1 VANAHA
7 NVTSEGTP
15 IKLKPERGS
24 KHGGQKRCKAETKA
38 GGPCRAPAVEGGLC
52 FCHAHPE
59 RLAEL
64 GRQGGRKN
72 RHWTSMDQGLP
83 AKALRSTADVASLL
97 EETINRVRQGPF
109 DLRAANTIG
118 FLSGTLL
125 KALDEWRIE
134 RHLLNLETVVTGNT
148 EAKEAFDFVS
158 MEEPQ
163 SEPSPASTEDN

>member
-1 VANAHA
+1 MV
-7 NVTSEGTP
+7 
-15 IKLKPERGS
+15 
-24 KHGGQKRCKAETKA
+24 
-38 GGPCRAPAVEGGLC
+38 
-52 FCHAHPE
+52 
-59 RLAEL
+59 
-64 GRQGGRKN
+64 
-72 RHWTSMDQGLP
+72 
-83 AKALRSTADVASLL
+83 SLL

-118 FLSGTLL
+118 FLAGTLL

-163 SEPSPASTEDN
+163 SEPSPASIEND